1 MTNLFKRHCNVRDR
15 TSRLRAN
22 GRRTFK
28 HGNPLR
34 YRQAIFAAAAFVA
47 VLVPFAPRTFP
58 QSTMP
63 HIATVDPASAKVNDT
78 VTLTGTNLGKASV
91 AGIFLSDDKSDYKAT
106 LVDQAAEK
114 IVFKVPQV
122 KPGGYN
128 LSVQSGTQ
136 ILILPVRFTV
146 EE

>member
-1 MTNLFKRHCNVRDR
+1 
-15 TSRLRAN
+15 
-22 GRRTFK
+22 
-28 HGNPLR
+28 
-34 YRQAIFAAAAFVA
+34 
-47 VLVPFAPRTFP
+47 
-58 QSTMP
+58 MP
-63 HIATVDPASAKVNDT
+63 HIATVDPASGKVNDT

-128 LSVQSGTQ
+128 LSVQSGAQ
-136 ILILPVRFTV
+136 ILILPVHFTV

>member
-1 MTNLFKRHCNVRDR
+1 MTNLLKRHYNAFGL
-15 TSRLRAN
+15 TSRLRVS
-22 GRRTFK
+22 RLQRLKYT
-28 HGNPLR
+28 NPFR
-34 YRQAIFAAAAFVA
+34 IGPAIFAAAAFLA
-47 VLVPFAPRTFP
+47 VLAPFAPRTLS

-63 HIATVDPASAKVNDT
+63 HIATVDPASGKVNDT

-106 LVDQAAEK
+106 LVDQAPEK

-136 ILILPVRFTV
+136 ILILPVHFTV

>member
-1 MTNLFKRHCNVRDR
+1 MTNMLKRHYNACDH

-22 GRRTFK
+22 GRRKFK
-28 HGNPLR
+28 YGNPVR
-34 YRQAIFAAAAFVA
+34 IRRAIFAAAAFLA
-47 VLVPFAPRTFP
+47 VLSLFALRTFS

-63 HIATVDPASAKVNDT
+63 HIATVDPASGKVNDT
-78 VTLTGTNLGKASV
+78 VTLTGTNLGKATV

-128 LSVQSGTQ
+128 LSVQSGAQ